1 MFGNFIY
8 LIIALLVYATY
19 QPAES
24 TNFTLF
30 KALVLFFLLI
40 LLFGWFVRFQFQRIQ
55 LRIARDSFARLDH
68 RFTSIQTRLSVM
80 AILLFAINI
89 YGLNLSAFLLR
100 MPLLSLVPT
109 LTALIFL
116 MLFIAY
122 LAIIWAFAYDTQR
135 VLYRSDIS
143 RRSYILSNISISVPV
158 LLPWLLLSGISDM
171 INILPFEIPKRIL
184 ATTEGEIAYFLIF
197 LLLVAIVGP
206 FLIQK
211 FWRCQPLEPGE
222 RRKQIEAVCRKAAL
236 QYANILYWPIFSGR
250 MITAGVMGLIKKFRY
265 ILVTRA
271 LLQLLEPNEIDAV
284 IAHEIGHIKKKH
296 LLFYL
301 LFFAG
306 YMVLSYAVFDL
317 IIYFIIY
324 ADPVYKLLHNTRFNQ
339 TAVVSTLFSLI
350 IIIIFLIYFRYI
362 FGFFMRNF
370 ERQADIYV
378 FSIFDSAVPL
388 ISTLNKIALTSGQP
402 PDRPNWHHFSIQ
414 QRIDYLER
422 CEANRSWIERHNRKV
437 RRGIALFLTSIFLIG
452 VIGYNLNFGETG
464 KKINAHFFEKALLR
478 EIDQTPDNTNLYTLL
493 GDLYYSK
500 NEYAKTVV
508 AYERALTLDPVNPRA
523 LNNLAWLLATC
534 EDEDFKDPQKALV
547 LALNAADLQ
556 TLPHILDTL
565 AESYYVNGRY
575 AEALA
580 TEMRALELDPKNRTY
595 YAGQLKKYRQ
605 AAKSGG
611 RGGDE

>member
-8 LIIALLVYATY
+8 LIIALLIYATY

-30 KALVLFFLLI
+30 EALLLFFLLI
-40 LLFGWFVRFQFQRIQ
+40 LLFGWFVRLQFKRINS
-55 LRIARDSFARLDH
+55 RVARDSFARLDD
-68 RFTSIQTRLSVM
+68 RFTSSQTRLSVL

-89 YGLNLSAFLLR
+89 YGLNLSSFLLR
-100 MPLLSLVPT
+100 MPLLSLMPT

-116 MLFIAY
+116 MLFISY
-122 LAIIWAFAYDTQR
+122 LAIIWTFAYDTQNI
-135 VLYRSDIS
+135 LYRSDIS

-158 LLPWLLLSGISDM
+158 LLPWLLLSGISDI
-171 INILPFEIPKRIL
+171 INILPFQIPKRIL

-211 FWRCQPLEPGE
+211 FWRCQPLEPGQ

-236 QYANILYWPIFSGR
+236 EYADILYWPIFSGR

-265 ILVTRA
+265 ILVTGA
-271 LLQLLEPNEIDAV
+271 LLRSLEPNEIDAV

-306 YMVLSYAVFDL
+306 YMVLSYATFDL

-324 ADPVYKLLHNTRFNQ
+324 ADPVYKLLNNTSFNQ
-339 TAVVSTLFSLI
+339 AAVVSTLFSLI
-350 IIIIFLIYFRYI
+350 MIVIFLIYFRYI

-370 ERQADIYV
+370 ERQADTYV

-388 ISTLNKIALTSGQP
+388 ISTLYKIALTSGQP

-414 QRIDYLER
+414 QRVDYLSR
-422 CEANRSWIERHNRKV
+422 CEADRSWIDRQDRKV
-437 RRGIALFLTSIFLIG
+437 LRSIALFLSAIFLIG

-478 EIDQTPDNTNLYTLL
+478 EIDQTPDNTNLHALL

-500 NEYAKTVV
+500 NKYAPAVT
-508 AYERALTLDPVNPRA
+508 AYERSLTLDAVNPRA

-534 EDEDFKDPQKALV
+534 EDENFKDPQRA
-547 LALNAADLQ
+547 LALASKAASLQ
-556 TLPHILDTL
+556 TVPHILDTL
-565 AESYYVNGRY
+565 AESYYVNERY
-575 AEALA
+575 EEAVA
-580 TEMRALELDPKNRTY
+580 AGIRALELDPKKRTY
-595 YAGQLKKYRQ
+595 YEGQLKKYRQ

-611 RGGDE
+611 LGG